1 MPSGRTRSRPEAPP
15 IFFLDRGLG
24 RNIVAAALRDA
35 GFIAITMIDVYPH
48 GTDQRAGDDEFPGSN
63 QVAGAPNRPGFRGG
77 CSGGVRLAECLLV
90 LLCWFRRFG
99 SLVGSPVDG
108 GFGSPDGS
116 VWSPPGG
123 VPAGCH
129 GQFPAAFVDQVVMLL
144 AEWEQVVD

>member
-15 IFFLDRGLG
+15 IFFLDQGLG

-63 QVAGAPNRPGFRGG
+63 QVAGAPKRPGFRGG
-77 CSGGVRLAECLLV
+77 TLTATRLAECGLLLIGWLV
-90 LLCWFRRFG
+90 WSPIDRR
-99 SLVGSPVDG
+99 
-108 GFGSPDGS
+108 FGSPDGS

-123 VPAGCH
+123 
-129 GQFPAAFVDQVVMLL
+129 DTT
-144 AEWEQVVD
+144 